1 MDDLASATGEILDAC
16 MNRGMELPFVMVAV
30 AANSSIY
37 AHRYEEDETGDGLD
51 VVPLA
56 EHIVGP
62 GFQLPINMMLV
73 DATGEAVR
81 IVIGRE
87 GGATFH

>member
-1 MDDLASATGEILDAC
+1 MDDLARAMGEVLDAC
-16 MNRGMELPFVMVAV
+16 LNRGMVLPFVVVTVAV
-30 AANSSIY
+30 NSSVY
-37 AHRYEEDETGDGLD
+37 AHRYEADESGDGLN

-56 EHIVGP
+56 EHMVDP
-62 GFQLPINMMLV
+62 GFVLPINMMLV

-87 GGATFH
+87 GTATFH